1 MASMNYFLIL
11 SRDYLLRVFYILMN
25 KYLYNI
31 LLTNV
36 TEYVGNWAVN
46 TDKWYL
52 YRPLYGKTGLI
63 RLRTGLYTGVGM
75 RT

>member
-36 TEYVGNWAVN
+36 TKYVGNWAVN
-46 TDKWYL
+46 TDSL
-52 YRPLYGKTGLI
+52 SGI
-63 RLRTGLYTGVGM
+63 YTG
-75 RT
+75 RNTEKKQI

>member
-46 TDKWYL
+46 TDSLSDIY
-52 YRPLYGKTGLI
+52 
-63 RLRTGLYTGVGM
+63 TGLYTEKQV
-75 RT
+75 